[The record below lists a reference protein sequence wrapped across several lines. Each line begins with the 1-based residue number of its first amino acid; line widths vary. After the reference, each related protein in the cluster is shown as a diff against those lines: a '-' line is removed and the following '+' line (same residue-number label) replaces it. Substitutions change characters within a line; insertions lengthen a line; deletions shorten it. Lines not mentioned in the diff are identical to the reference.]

1 MAFYDKVALH
11 VTRGVRWDS
20 DHVVLFEDELKEI
33 AKEIVRNDAT
43 EKVKIGLDYF
53 DASINRLSAWVT
65 GQRAMQKAL
74 LFSLLCNHAE
84 LRSLQDMSDFT
95 ALMVKQEEYKTLP
108 FGAIWK
114 EYLKRENL
122 SEDYLTEIR
131 EYEKEVL
138 SKR

>member
-1 MAFYDKVALH
+1 M
-11 VTRGVRWDS
+11 
-20 DHVVLFEDELKEI
+20 
-33 AKEIVRNDAT
+33 
-43 EKVKIGLDYF
+43 
-53 DASINRLSAWVT
+53 T

-74 LFSLLCNHAE
+74 LYALLTNHEE
-84 LRSLQDMSDFT
+84 LKKLQDGADFT